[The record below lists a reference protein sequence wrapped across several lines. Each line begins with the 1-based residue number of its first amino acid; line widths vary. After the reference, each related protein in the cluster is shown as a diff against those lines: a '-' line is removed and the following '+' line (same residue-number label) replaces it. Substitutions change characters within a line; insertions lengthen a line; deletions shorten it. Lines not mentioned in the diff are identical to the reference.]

1 MQWVKRMQV
10 GRHEG
15 RHSRAGQVVMA
26 VAVGPST
33 VNSFGRPDI
42 GERLSIAAGHATAA
56 RLLESNVYLGM

>member
-1 MQWVKRMQV
+1 MK
-10 GRHEG
+10 EG
-15 RHSRAGQVVMA
+15 IAGQGMQVVMA

-42 GERLSIAAGHATAA
+42 GERLSIAAAAGHAMAA

>member
-1 MQWVKRMQV
+1 MK
-10 GRHEG
+10 EG
-15 RHSRAGQVVMA
+15 IAGQGMQVVMA
-26 VAVGPST
+26 VAGGPST